1 MAQVNLSILKITGD
15 ENDYLIT
22 DETANQ
28 TATNALSVANS
39 KLLTVS
45 LESEYTSGT
54 KTLTLSLASS
64 KQ

>member
-1 MAQVNLSILKITGD
+1 MAQVNLSVLKITGD

-22 DETANQ
+22 DETAR
-28 TATNALSVANS
+28 TNALSVANS

-54 KTLTLSLASS
+54 KTLMSS

>member
-1 MAQVNLSILKITGD
+1 MAQVNLSVLKITGD
-15 ENDYLIT
+15 ENNYLIT
-22 DETANQ
+22 DETAR
-28 TATNALSVANS
+28 TNALSVANS

-54 KTLTLSLASS
+54 KTLTLSLMSS